1 MATVRERFRKDG
13 SKVFQVQIR
22 LRGQKPTT
30 MTFKRKTD
38 AQKWI
43 QNTESAIRE
52 GRYFKKSESR
62 RHTVRELIDRYIE
75 VELPHKPKMK
85 KEYTGQLVWWREQIG
100 HILLSDLTSP
110 VIVQCRESLS
120 RVITNRGMFMSN
132 ARVNRYLAALSS
144 ALTTAMNE
152 WHWLEENPVKKVKRL
167 KEPKERVRYLD
178 EAEREKLLKAC
189 QNSNNEDLYLACV
202 LALSTGARRMEI
214 WSLKWRDIDLNKG
227 ILIFEKT
234 KNGHRRSVPVSGHA
248 LSLLKLKSKKRKH
261 DSSLVFPSSVDPS
274 RPFDFRRPF
283 TKALKQ
289 AEIENFRWHDLR
301 HSAASYMVQS
311 GISLRIVGEILGHRD
326 LSVTQRYAHLS
337 PEHLRESISIIDEKM
352 FG

>member
-1 MATVRERFRKDG
+1 MNQRLTKMATVRERFRKDG

-189 QNSNNEDLYLACV
+189 QNSNNEDLYLVCV

-248 LSLLKLKSKKRKH
+248 LSLLRLKSKKRKH

-274 RPFDFRRPF
+274 RPFDFRK
-283 TKALKQ
+283 T
-289 AEIENFRWHDLR
+289 I
-301 HSAASYMVQS
+301 Y
-311 GISLRIVGEILGHRD
+311 
-326 LSVTQRYAHLS
+326 
-337 PEHLRESISIIDEKM
+337 
-352 FG
+352 